1 MLNTIPSSLKIAG
14 LLLGG
19 LVICIAVFVAVYRAK
34 YPTYTYRYR
43 MTVTVEV
50 DGELRS
56 GSSVIEVNVRKNSS
70 PMFEKRVLL
79 ESVQGE
85 AALVPIR
92 GGLDLVALLASGFY
106 GEDVDYP
113 TRVVPGVFELNTFEE
128 SVRERLPGLRGR
140 RELSGKW
147 LPTLVLVSD
156 PNDSATLRVIR
167 PDEFDQLF
175 GAGVRLR
182 GVTIEMTTDA
192 VTNGIEGRLPFLNRE
207 KERLY
212 HLYTRPNVFTP
223 HHSSFVRNF

>member
-1 MLNTIPSSLKIAG
+1 MQSKTPSSLKIVSVLIG
-14 LLLGG
+14 V
-19 LVICIAVFVAVYRAK
+19 LVLCIAAFVAVYKAK

-50 DGELRS
+50 DGEPRS

-79 ESVQGE
+79 ESVRGE
-85 AALVPIR
+85 AAFVPIR
-92 GGLDLVALLASGFY
+92 GGLNLVALLASGPH

-113 TRVVPGVFELNTFEE
+113 TRVVPGVFQLNTFEE

-140 RELSGKW
+140 RELSGEW

-167 PDEFDQLF
+167 PDEFDQVL
-175 GAGVRLR
+175 GPSVRLR
-182 GVTIEMTTDA
+182 GVTIEMTTDT
-192 VTNGIEGRLPFLNRE
+192 VTNGIEGHLPFLIRE
-207 KERLY
+207 KERLRG
-212 HLYTRPNVFTP
+212 LYGYPNVFVP
-223 HHSSFVRNF
+223 HYRSFKRS